1 MRGADAK
8 AGVIRR
14 KQGMGLLEGVRSQT
28 AQDLKDA
35 IIGYADAKL
44 DARSTSAGNSGS
56 TETRSPATLSSG
68 PSGSPTT
75 SATTGGWNGWRD
87 DRGLLAPLGL
97 CRGFAGINSICGL
110 AIEPQRK

>member
-28 AQDLKDA
+28 AQDLKNS

-56 TETRSPATLSSG
+56 TDTI
-68 PSGSPTT
+68 
-75 SATTGGWNGWRD
+75 TGDLVLRAKWVSHHKRNDWWVERVA
-87 DRGLLAPLGL
+87 R
-97 CRGFAGINSICGL
+97 
-110 AIEPQRK
+110 